1 MWDDFQHWYWL
12 AWAGLLLL
20 FIFVIYWAMIK
31 SANHFRYRLYPPEQT
46 VPILNESSST
56 ATEKKK
62 TNTESRSGEE
72 NKFREE
78 FDPVST

>member
-1 MWDDFQHWYWL
+1 
-12 AWAGLLLL
+12 
-20 FIFVIYWAMIK
+20 MIK

-78 FDPVST
+78 YDPVST